1 MQIKYLMDEN
11 LAPIYQIHLRRK
23 EPDLVV
29 WAIGD
34 PNTPPKGTLDPDI
47 LIWCQKYNFIL
58 VTNNRSSMPVHL
70 IDHLAQGHHIP
81 GIFQINPSMSLGET
95 IEELVLAALASLDG
109 EYSDRISYL
118 PLS

>member
-1 MQIKYLMDEN
+1 MRIKYLMDEN
-11 LAPIYQIHLRRK
+11 LAAIYQIQLRRK

-47 LIWCQKYNFIL
+47 LIWCEKYNFIL

-70 IDHLAQGHHIP
+70 IDHLAQGRHIP
-81 GIFQINPSMSLGET
+81 GIFQINPSMGVGET
-95 IEELVLAALASLDG
+95 IEELVLAALAYLEG
-109 EYSDRISYL
+109 EYGDRISYL

>member
-11 LAPIYQIHLRRK
+11 LPPIYQIQLWRK

-34 PNTPPKGTLDPDI
+34 PNTPPKGTLDPEI
-47 LIWCQKYNFIL
+47 LIWYEKHNFIL

-70 IDHLAQGHHIP
+70 IDHLAQGQHIP

-95 IEELVLAALASLDG
+95 IEELVLAALASLND
-109 EYSDRISYL
+109 EYRDRISYL
-118 PLS
+118 PLP

>member
-11 LAPIYQIHLRRK
+11 LAPIYQIHLRRN
-23 EPDLVV
+23 EPVLVV

-34 PNTPPKGTLDPDI
+34 PKTPPKGTLDPDI

>member
-11 LAPIYQIHLRRK
+11 LPPIYQIQLRRK

-34 PNTPPKGTLDPDI
+34 PNTLPKGTLDPDI
-47 LIWCQKYNFIL
+47 LLWCERYSFIV

-70 IDHLAQGHHIP
+70 IDHLAQGNRIP
-81 GIFQINPSMSLGET
+81 GIFQLNPSMSVGET
-95 IEELVLAALASLDG
+95 IEELVLVVLASLDD
-109 EYSDRISYL
+109 EYHDLISYSPL
-118 PLS
+118 P